1 MNRISI
7 PKRGDEISFYVDYRE
22 ANSLLANHFRITYPA
37 HWLPAFFKKAV
48 CKVINS
54 GEVSNVGI
62 IQHRVIDSTRE
73 LNRHSCT
80 TCSVIMKA
88 CIRRDKKLQ
97 KATRC
102 AYIQSVSGPTTR
114 PYSVAWI
121 SRRLAEPATRVR
133 IAVGP
138 LLSLCGAA
146 AVYDRI
152 FQSCIS
158 QFCSCANCLKAPLE
172 LIATGW
178 PVIRINHE
186 SAIVFP

>member
-1 MNRISI
+1 MN
-7 PKRGDEISFYVDYRE
+7 
-22 ANSLLANHFRITYPA
+22 
-37 HWLPAFFKKAV
+37 
-48 CKVINS
+48 
-54 GEVSNVGI
+54 
-62 IQHRVIDSTRE
+62 
-73 LNRHSCT
+73 SCT
-80 TCSVIMKA
+80 ETGKSC
-88 CIRRDKKLQ
+88 
-97 KATRC
+97 RC
-102 AYIQSVSGPTTR
+102 AYIQVVGGFDYQG

-146 AVYDRI
+146 AVYDWI

-158 QFCSCANCLKAPLE
+158 QFSSSANCLKAPFE

>member
-1 MNRISI
+1 M
-7 PKRGDEISFYVDYRE
+7 GEIIDS
-22 ANSLLANHFRITYPA
+22 
-37 HWLPAFFKKAV
+37 W
-48 CKVINS
+48 
-54 GEVSNVGI
+54 EVSNVGS
-62 IQHRVIDSTRE
+62 IQHWVIDATCQ

-80 TCSVIMKA
+80 TCSAIMKP
-88 CIRRDKKLQ
+88 CILSHKKLQ

-102 AYIQSVSGPTTR
+102 AYIQSVSGATTR
-114 PYSVAWI
+114 PHSVAWI

-146 AVYDRI
+146 AVYDWI

-158 QFCSCANCLKAPLE
+158 QFSSSANCLKAPFE